1 MGWWWKEAV
10 LGEWAGGERWEEMG
24 RCWWKEAVLVCV
36 WCWWMTSLEQQ
47 LIVTLSAEESQLL
60 SGLERT
66 GYRGGDCA
74 VDLTVVSV
82 NHRRSRDEVNQ
93 KTVPYL
99 RPSKKRA
106 ETRCGVCCAVL
117 CCCCCAAVALRL
129 ACTHTSPLGVSS
141 SCSTSS
147 SSTFPFGCCLNGRGV
162 RTYPSPDFRRLSG
175 VPTGARDVMPSMCA
189 LCMCRGRERRV

>member
-1 MGWWWKEAV
+1 
-10 LGEWAGGERWEEMG
+10 MG

-47 LIVTLSAEESQLL
+47 LIVTLSAEECQLL

-66 GYRGGDCA
+66 RYRGGDRA

-82 NHRRSRDEVNQ
+82 NNRRSRDEVDQ

-106 ETRCGVCCAVL
+106 ESRCGVCCAVL
-117 CCCCCAAVALRL
+117 LLRL
-129 ACTHTSPLGVSS
+129 CCGCFAARLHTHLA
-141 SCSTSS
+141 
-147 SSTFPFGCCLNGRGV
+147 
-162 RTYPSPDFRRLSG
+162 FRSEQLLFYLLQQHIPIRML
-175 VPTGARDVMPSMCA
+175 PQR
-189 LCMCRGRERRV
+189 

>member
-10 LGEWAGGERWEEMG
+10 LGEWAGGKRWEEMG

-66 GYRGGDCA
+66 RYRGGDCA

-82 NHRRSRDEVNQ
+82 YHRRTRDEVDQ
-93 KTVPYL
+93 QAVPYL
-99 RPSKKRA
+99 CPPQAKRA
-106 ETRCGVCCAVL
+106 ESRCGVCCAAAVLRLL
-117 CCCCCAAVALRL
+117 CCSLAHTPRL
-129 ACTHTSPLGVSS
+129 
-141 SCSTSS
+141 
-147 SSTFPFGCCLNGRGV
+147 
-162 RTYPSPDFRRLSG
+162 
-175 VPTGARDVMPSMCA
+175 
-189 LCMCRGRERRV
+189 